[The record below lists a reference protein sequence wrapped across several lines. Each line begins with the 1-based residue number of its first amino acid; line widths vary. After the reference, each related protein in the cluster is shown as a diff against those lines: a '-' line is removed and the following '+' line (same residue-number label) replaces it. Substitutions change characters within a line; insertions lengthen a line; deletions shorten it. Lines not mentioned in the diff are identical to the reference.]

1 MKRITCVVIV
11 LILMIMFVSGCGN
24 DHASKGVP
32 YNLYFSNLEKNNL
45 VIEQRNIIS
54 DGIEDTAKTIVEEL
68 IKGPEINTNLS
79 LIPKETKL
87 LGLEVENGVAMVNF
101 SIGYFPSSTDADVIE
116 LLARYS
122 IVHTLCDI
130 DGIDKV
136 KIFID
141 GIELTSS
148 SGVPVGALGKEDVL
162 LDSSATHNS
171 ETIDVC
177 LYFPDTNALNLYKEV
192 RNVPVI
198 DNSVEKTIVM
208 ELIKGPETD
217 ELASTIPAETKVIS
231 VETKE
236 KICFVNLSN
245 EFVKNHANGSTA
257 EVYTV
262 YSIVNSLTEL
272 KDIESVQFLVEGEK
286 VDVLRHMLLD
296 APYFRD
302 ESYIK
307 K

>member
-1 MKRITCVVIV
+1 MKRIMCVVIV

-101 SIGYFPSSTDADVIE
+101 SIGYFPSSADADVIE

-162 LDSSATHNS
+162 LDSSATHNG

-217 ELASTIPAETKVIS
+217 ELTSTIPAETKVIS

-236 KICFVNLSN
+236 NICFVNLSN